1 MVPARWPRLSGAAV
15 RAAGTHERFKSH
27 MAGSSITELAK
38 GRLYA
43 LHNAYELDGRASSYP
58 ASARGFTSSNCYL
71 LVEKDG
77 AIMLDSGYPV
87 HAPSILAQ
95 LGSLIGPDHPLS
107 MFPLRMNEFM
117 SVCNVNAIAERFNV
131 VECYSP
137 VPEVHL
143 WVDFSAKS
151 LNGHG
156 ASNGSAPRL
165 NDLKTT
171 LVQGAMQRL
180 EVGRNGQRYIDAI
193 TAPIRLIGTRW
204 SYDHATKTLF
214 SSDMFT
220 HVWRDNPDGPWVVE
234 DGKDTSTYDHV
245 RSFLL
250 NTRYWWLEGAKT
262 ESLRRGLGNLFD
274 KYDVETLAPGYGC
287 ILRGRKN
294 VEREYKIM
302 DDILRKLDRTVT
314 QAKYVPLGLER

>member
-1 MVPARWPRLSGAAV
+1 MQR
-15 RAAGTHERFKSH
+15 
-27 MAGSSITELAK
+27 SSITELAP

-43 LHNAYELDGRASSYP
+43 LHNTYDLDGRASSYP
-58 ASARGFTSSNCYL
+58 ASARGYTSSNCYL
-71 LVEKDG
+71 IKEADG

-107 MFPLRMNEFM
+107 VFPLRMNEFM
-117 SVCNVNAIAERFNV
+117 SVCNVNAIAEKFNV

-143 WVDFSAKS
+143 WVDFSAQTTK
-151 LNGHG
+151 
-156 ASNGSAPRL
+156 SNGANGKIVGSYGGEL
-165 NDLKTT
+165 DQLKTT

-180 EVGRNGQRYIDAI
+180 EVGKGGQRYIDAI

-220 HVWRDNPDGPWVVE
+220 HVWRDDPSGPWVVE
-234 DGKDTSTYDHV
+234 DGEDTSTYEHV

-302 DDILRKLDRTVT
+302 DEILRKLDRSATRA
-314 QAKYVPLGLER
+314 QYVPLGLER

>member
-1 MVPARWPRLSGAAV
+1 MDANTVTELA
-15 RAAGTHERFKSH
+15 K
-27 MAGSSITELAK
+27 GSTITELSK

-43 LHNAYELDGRASSYP
+43 LQNPYALDGRASSYP
-58 ASARGFTSSNCYL
+58 AAARGFTSSNCY
-71 LVEKDG
+71 VIKEPEG

-95 LGSLIGPDHPLS
+95 LSSILEPGHPLS
-107 MFPLRMNEFM
+107 VFPLRMNEFM

-143 WVDFSAKS
+143 WVDFSAQARP
-151 LNGHG
+151 GEAAATG
-156 ASNGSAPRL
+156 ANGSQL
-165 NDLKTT
+165 DQLKTT

-180 EVGRNGQRYIDAI
+180 EVGKGGQRYIDAI

-220 HVWRDNPDGPWVVE
+220 HVWRDKAEGPWVVE
-234 DGKDTSTYDHV
+234 DGEDTSTYDHV

-274 KYDVETLAPGYGC
+274 KYDIETLAPGYGC

-302 DDILRKLDRTVT
+302 DEILRKLDRSAV
-314 QAKYVPLGLER
+314 QAQYVPLGMVR

>member
-1 MVPARWPRLSGAAV
+1 MTGHHV
-15 RAAGTHERFKSH
+15 
-27 MAGSSITELAK
+27 IELARGK
-38 GRLYA
+38 LWA
-43 LHNAYELDGRASSYP
+43 LQNVYPLDGRASSYP
-58 ASARGFTSSNCYL
+58 PSARGFTVSNCYVL
-71 LVEKDG
+71 KEDDG

-95 LGSLIGPDHPLS
+95 LGSIVGPDHPLS

-131 VECYSP
+131 VECFSP

-151 LNGHG
+151 ENGHG
-156 ASNGSAPRL
+156 GAPGGDGASLER
-165 NDLKTT
+165 LKTT
-171 LVQGAMQRL
+171 LVSGNMQRL
-180 EVGRNGQRYIDAI
+180 QVGNSGTRPVDAI
-193 TAPIRLIGTRW
+193 VAPIRLIGTRW

-220 HVWRDNPDGPWVVE
+220 HVWRDSSAGPWVVE
-234 DGKDTSTYDHV
+234 DGEDATTYDHM

-262 ESLRRGLGNLFD
+262 DSLRKGLAALFE
-274 KYDVETLAPGYGC
+274 KYDIETLAPGYGC

-294 VEREYKIM
+294 VEREYKILEEV
-302 DDILRKLDRTVT
+302 LRKLDKKVMRP
-314 QAKYVPLGLER
+314 QYVPLGLER

>member
-1 MVPARWPRLSGAAV
+1 MTGHTL
-15 RAAGTHERFKSH
+15 
-27 MAGSSITELAK
+27 TELAK
-38 GRLYA
+38 GKLWA
-43 LHNAYELDGRASSYP
+43 LQNPYPLDGRASSYP
-58 ASARGFTSSNCYL
+58 VSARGFTSSNCYL
-71 LVEKDG
+71 LKEDDG

-95 LGSLIGPDHPLS
+95 LGSIIGPDHPLS

-143 WVDFSAKS
+143 WVDFSAK
-151 LNGHG
+151 LPNGNGAHRAGNGSGKGRGNG
-156 ASNGSAPRL
+156 ASLSS
-165 NDLKTT
+165 LKTT
-171 LVQGAMQRL
+171 LVSGNMQQL
-180 EVGRNGQRYIDAI
+180 QVGKSGKRPLDAI
-193 TAPIRLIGTRW
+193 VAPVRLIGTRW

-220 HVWRDNPDGPWVVE
+220 HVWRDDAEGPWVVE
-234 DGKDTSTYDHV
+234 DGEDKSDYAHV

-250 NTRYWWLEGAKT
+250 NTRYWFLEGAKT
-262 ESLRRGLGNLFD
+262 DSLRRGLALVFD
-274 KYDVETLAPGYGC
+274 KYDIETLAPGYGC

-294 VEREYKIM
+294 VEREYKIL
-302 DDILRKLDRTVT
+302 DDILRKMDRTVMKP
-314 QAKYVPLGLER
+314 QYVPLGLER